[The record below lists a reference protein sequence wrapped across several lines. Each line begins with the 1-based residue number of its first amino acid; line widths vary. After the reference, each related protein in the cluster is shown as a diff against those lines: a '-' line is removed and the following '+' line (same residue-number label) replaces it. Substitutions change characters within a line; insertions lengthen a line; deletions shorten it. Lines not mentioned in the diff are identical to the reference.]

1 MRRTQDDAD
10 EMIGQDS
17 FLDVVTN
24 IVGIL
29 ILLVMVV
36 GMRSSHAA
44 KQESSD
50 QSTADSAMRKQQQ
63 EALTAAYQNVA
74 ISERDLREMLRRAA
88 NTRDEARLRE
98 QERALLSTMV
108 AEAEQEIAARRRKLS
123 EQNKRDFDMRRK
135 RAEAELALD
144 ELTREQVA
152 LISQTTVEEVECQPT
167 PLSREVTGDE
177 THILLADDHVAVV
190 PFKELWE
197 LLREDAPRNFWR
209 LKNEEVM
216 ERTIGPIGGFRLR
229 YSFVLADVVARSD
242 AGTVVAGQFRQFQ
255 GCQFLPVTTPIGE
268 PALEALRQ
276 GSEFQQHLQRL
287 NPHRT
292 TVTIWTYP
300 GNFDRLRELRG
311 AIREHGFQIAVRPLP
326 PNVPIGASPTG
337 SKSAAE

>member
-1 MRRTQDDAD
+1 VRRTQDDAD

-44 KQESSD
+44 KRESSE
-50 QSTADSAMRKQQQ
+50 QSAADSAMRKQQQ
-63 EALTAAYQNVA
+63 EELTAAYQNIAV
-74 ISERDLREMLRRAA
+74 SERDLRELLRRAA
-88 NTRDEARLRE
+88 NTRDESRLRE

-108 AEAEQEIAARRRKLS
+108 AEADQEIAARRQKLS
-123 EQNKRDFDMRRK
+123 EQDKRDFDVRRK

-152 LISQTTVEEVECQPT
+152 LVSQATVEEVECQPT

-197 LLREDAPRNFWR
+197 LLREDAPKNFWR

-229 YSFVLADVVARSD
+229 YSFVLSNVVARSD
-242 AGTVVAGQFRQFQ
+242 AGTAVAGQFRQFR
-255 GCQFLPVTTPIGE
+255 GCEFLPVTTPIGE

-311 AIREHGFQIAVRPLP
+311 AIREQGFQIALRPLP
-326 PNVPIGASPTG
+326 LDVPIGASPTG